1 MADEVQK
8 EEKGIK
14 AKNVSLIGQIIA
26 SVWVGG
32 WCSAQF
38 IKDIVNGNHI
48 EITDILIS
56 GFAIAGCFVPVY
68 FNMIMDKIKKIKFGG
83 EE

>member
-1 MADEVQK
+1 MAEEKK
-8 EEKGIK
+8 EEKEIK
-14 AKNVSLIGQIIA
+14 AKSVSLIGQIIA

-32 WCSAQF
+32 WCAAQF
-38 IKDIVNGNHI
+38 IKDIINGNHI

-83 EE
+83 E

>member
-1 MADEVQK
+1 MAEEKK
-8 EEKGIK
+8 EEKEIK
-14 AKNVSLIGQIIA
+14 AKSVSLIGQIIA
-26 SVWVGG
+26 SVWVAG

-38 IKDIVNGNHI
+38 IKDIANGNHI

-68 FNMIMDKIKKIKFGG
+68 FNMIMDKIKKIRFGG

>member
-1 MADEVQK
+1 MAEEKK
-8 EEKGIK
+8 EEKEIK
-14 AKNVSLIGQIIA
+14 AKSVSLIGQIIA